1 MMDGEI
7 IRFSCDRKWEDVMK
21 NKMHDEKTELQ
32 DETKENQDF
41 SDDGAFF
48 TKETIVEEMA
58 IDGICGVY

>member
-1 MMDGEI
+1 
-7 IRFSCDRKWEDVMK
+7 MK
-21 NKMHDEKTELQ
+21 DKMQEEKTELQ
-32 DETKENQDF
+32 NETKKNQDF